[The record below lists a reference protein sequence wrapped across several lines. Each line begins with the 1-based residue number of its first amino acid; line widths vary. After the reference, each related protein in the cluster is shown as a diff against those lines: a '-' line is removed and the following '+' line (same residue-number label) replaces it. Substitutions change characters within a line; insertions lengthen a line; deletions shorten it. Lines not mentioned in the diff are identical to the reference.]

1 MDTRIFTPMPVMGL
15 MLEIRFWGIFWID
28 ASSDIA
34 ASQEFL
40 DISRMCGINEDPK
53 GVREWLS
60 NTQNNWLLIIDNADN
75 PSINVSKLF
84 PTGNRGSILLTTR
97 NPDCKIHSTVGS
109 CELGQLTMDDAV
121 TLLLK
126 ASGAEDIADEA
137 SRKKAIPITK
147 TIGFLALAIV
157 QAGSYIRQ
165 GLCGLDEY
173 CELYNRCR
181 QRLLEYIPIQQSSEY
196 KYSVYTT
203 WEISIEAIKKMC
215 TDTSHNAID
224 LLRIFCFFHYDGI
237 SEEIFERAWSK
248 RYELGSL
255 HQDISQMFYMQS
267 GEEEKDWD
275 PVIIREAAV
284 LLASFSLIKIDEK
297 GCFMSMHP
305 LMHVWARA
313 RLSDEL
319 QRCFWVTTSSTLTA
333 TISDENRLSDRHFR
347 RCLLPHIK
355 SCISLCRDK
364 PFLSGFSWQNLVH
377 IAAGFSV
384 VFIESGLLQEAMELT
399 EKVLKAT
406 QKTLG
411 SEHPFTLGQKSI
423 LAKFYIDLGRSQEA
437 LEMAEKALEASQRIL
452 GSEHPN
458 TLVSM
463 GNLAIIYSNLGRSQK
478 AIELQEKGF
487 EAMQRVLGSEHPN
500 TIESMSNLAE
510 PYSNLGR
517 RQKALDMAK
526 KALEATQ
533 RVSGSEHPNTLES
546 MSNLAIIYR
555 NLGRSQEAMELE
567 EKALETRQRVLGS
580 EHPNTLCSMSE
591 LTKLYIDLGRIQEAI
606 ELAEKALEAG
616 QKILGS
622 KHPNTL
628 VSMGN
633 LAIIYSKLGRKQEAL
648 EMAEKALEARQRKL
662 GSKHPDTLVS
672 ITNLAAIKR
681 ESGEI
686 MENCVLKR

>member
-1 MDTRIFTPMPVMGL
+1 MNTRILIPMPIIGL

-28 ASSDIA
+28 ASSDIT
-34 ASQEFL
+34 ASQGFL
-40 DISRMCGINEDPK
+40 DISRMCGINEDLK
-53 GVREWLS
+53 VVREWLS
-60 NTQNNWLLIIDNADN
+60 NTENNWLLIIDNADN

-297 GCFMSMHP
+297 GRFMSMHP
-305 LMHVWARA
+305 LVHVWARD

-319 QRCFWVTTSSTLTA
+319 QRCFWVTTSSTLAA
-333 TISDENRLSDRHFR
+333 TISGENYRLSDYHFR

-364 PFLSGFSWQNLVH
+364 PFLSGFSGRNRID
-377 IAAGFSV
+377 IAAGFSE
-384 VFIESGLLQEAMELT
+384 VFSESGLWQEAMELT
-399 EKVLKAT
+399 EKVL
-406 QKTLG
+406 
-411 SEHPFTLGQKSI
+411 
-423 LAKFYIDLGRSQEA
+423 
-437 LEMAEKALEASQRIL
+437 
-452 GSEHPN
+452 
-458 TLVSM
+458 
-463 GNLAIIYSNLGRSQK
+463 
-478 AIELQEKGF
+478 
-487 EAMQRVLGSEHPN
+487 
-500 TIESMSNLAE
+500 
-510 PYSNLGR
+510 
-517 RQKALDMAK
+517 
-526 KALEATQ
+526 
-533 RVSGSEHPNTLES
+533 
-546 MSNLAIIYR
+546 
-555 NLGRSQEAMELE
+555 
-567 EKALETRQRVLGS
+567 
-580 EHPNTLCSMSE
+580 
-591 LTKLYIDLGRIQEAI
+591 
-606 ELAEKALEAG
+606 
-616 QKILGS
+616 
-622 KHPNTL
+622 
-628 VSMGN
+628 
-633 LAIIYSKLGRKQEAL
+633 
-648 EMAEKALEARQRKL
+648 EARQRTL
-662 GSKHPDTLVS
+662 GSVMTWLRGQPHD
-672 ITNLAAIKR
+672 
-681 ESGEI
+681 
-686 MENCVLKR
+686 